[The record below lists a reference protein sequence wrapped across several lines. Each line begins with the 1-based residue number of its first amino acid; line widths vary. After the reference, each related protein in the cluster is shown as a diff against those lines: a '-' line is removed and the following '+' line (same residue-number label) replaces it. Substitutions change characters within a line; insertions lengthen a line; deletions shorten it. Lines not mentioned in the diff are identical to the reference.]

1 MPAPLEL
8 TDQQKRDFLKQKTD
22 LFLSELKKI
31 EESTGMTLQADLAF
45 TPSGIFPRVRIIPVD
60 EKDQTTTKSN

>member
-31 EESTGMTLQADLAF
+31 ETLTG
-45 TPSGIFPRVRIIPVD
+45 SGSRIHSFRNFSSC
-60 EKDQTTTKSN
+60 KNYSR